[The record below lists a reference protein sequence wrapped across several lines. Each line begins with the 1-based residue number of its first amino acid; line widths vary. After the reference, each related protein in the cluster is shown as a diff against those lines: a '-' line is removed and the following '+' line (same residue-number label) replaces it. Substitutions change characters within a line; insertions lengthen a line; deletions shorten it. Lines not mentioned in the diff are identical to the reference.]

1 MADAQFIWGKSIP
14 GSEVQGR
21 VWGAEKRAR
30 VERVVRRVLD
40 RHVAGDIREG
50 KGLTGQGLCFT
61 LVLRCETGSHGGF

>member
-1 MADAQFIWGKSIP
+1 MFCIRKQERITDI
-14 GSEVQGR
+14 QGR

-40 RHVAGDIREG
+40 RHVAGDSREG

-61 LVLRCETGSHGGF
+61 LVLRCEWAPPLLHLH